1 VIGGRDGPA
10 ARAQTLRDLLV
21 DRAAVVGKKRVGM
34 ALAHDLL
41 KRCVLPDGGERPHFF
56 AQRCISPRSQPRR
69 PQLSKF
75 QFAIS
80 SGPESIRQAGVV
92 ESDSFDDAVVLL
104 GKKIVIQAGDSL
116 EIGVSGFP
124 PARYQ
129 CIGAV
134 KNGRPVWIPDGQMA
148 A

>member
-1 VIGGRDGPA
+1 
-10 ARAQTLRDLLV
+10 
-21 DRAAVVGKKRVGM
+21 M
-34 ALAHDLL
+34 
-41 KRCVLPDGGERPHFF
+41 
-56 AQRCISPRSQPRR
+56 
-69 PQLSKF
+69 SKF

-104 GKKIVIQAGDSL
+104 GSKIVVQTGDSL

-124 PARYQ
+124 PARYH
-129 CIGAV
+129 CVGAV
-134 KNGRPVWIPDGQMA
+134 KNGRPIWVPEGQMA